1 MVGVCIEMRNVILG
15 VSVFKG
21 KNLILIWGDGVVI
34 KIEIFLSLIDLE
46 IDYYKVYF
54 CSFRIIRVYRI
65 REIDGVVFDMNGI
78 YYGYIFLWVDIDL
91 SIVFQENEIFFV
103 FLDLNWMMRV
113 NRIFFMDKVLKMYYG
128 EFGFFVDIFFLVG
141 FLFVIKGIVEFISLI
156 GGGICYDFVIG
167 FVFVLIIFLV
177 MIFFDFLVIG
187 IFFVMFMDEYVV
199 YDQFVKNSFIWVGIL
214 LFYDINVQ
222 F

>member
-91 SIVFQENEIFFV
+91 SIVF
-103 FLDLNWMMRV
+103 
-113 NRIFFMDKVLKMYYG
+113 
-128 EFGFFVDIFFLVG
+128 
-141 FLFVIKGIVEFISLI
+141 
-156 GGGICYDFVIG
+156 
-167 FVFVLIIFLV
+167 
-177 MIFFDFLVIG
+177 
-187 IFFVMFMDEYVV
+187 
-199 YDQFVKNSFIWVGIL
+199 
-214 LFYDINVQ
+214 
-222 F
+222 